1 MRTIGAEDRAWADN
15 SGWCR
20 RRGLRA
26 LPAHP
31 WTVAV
36 YARWCED
43 RHRYPAIIKRIGVI
57 ARAHVLGCQPAPD
70 RHPTVIR
77 TLRTIERRAL
87 GQSSALFRD
96 RDFLSQGGPARKNA
110 AKPRR
115 RSPKRTKGLKGLR
128 TAPRLVPR
136 RPAGTS

>member
-1 MRTIGAEDRAWADN
+1 MRNNGARGRAWADF
-15 SGWCR
+15 SAWCR

-43 RHRYPAIIKRIGVI
+43 RHRYPAIVKRIGVI
-57 ARAHVLGCQPAPD
+57 ARAHLLGCQPAPD
-70 RHPTVIR
+70 RHPLVMR
-77 TLRTIERRAL
+77 TLRMIERRAH
-87 GQSSALFRD
+87 GQNSALFHD
-96 RDFLSQGGPARKNA
+96 ADFLADGGAT

-115 RSPKRTKGLKGLR
+115 RSPKRIKGLKGLR

-136 RPAGTS
+136 RPR

>member
-1 MRTIGAEDRAWADN
+1 MRNTGTEGRAWADF
-15 SGWCR
+15 SAWCR

-43 RHRYPAIIKRIGVI
+43 RHRYSVIVERIDTI
-57 ARAHVLGCQPAPD
+57 ARTHLRRCLPAPD
-70 RHPTVIR
+70 RHPMVTR
-77 TLRTIERRAL
+77 TLNMIERRAH
-87 GQSSALFRD
+87 GQNSALFRD
-96 RDFLSQGGPARKNA
+96 ADFLAPKN
-110 AKPRR
+110 KPRR
-115 RSPKRTKGLKGLR
+115 RSPKRAQSRVKGLKGLR

-136 RPAGTS
+136 RPTGT